1 MSPEPLISLLLN
13 VKWMIFVVW
22 TNDFF
27 KIISLFE
34 FECIEIYNWL
44 ENTLAPVIL
53 SHKLNQ
59 FINYTLEVSVAFVPD
74 EAISVEIHEKLHSL
88 SFGEANFADESQEN

>member
-1 MSPEPLISLLLN
+1 MVL
-13 VKWMIFVVW
+13 VVW

-27 KIISLFE
+27 KIISFFE
-34 FECIEIYNWL
+34 FECTEIHNWL

-53 SHKLNQ
+53 GHKLNQ
-59 FINYTLEVSVAFVPD
+59 FVYYTLQVSVAFVSD

-88 SFGEANFADESQEN
+88 SLGVANFADESQEN